1 MTPEPEVH
9 HHGHRTGHR
18 WIDFAVP
25 LSALAVSVISLAI
38 GIHHGHAIQKMAD
51 ENARLVQAN
60 SWPLLQFTTGNA
72 NESGQPELTLNIE
85 NAGVGPAKLIS
96 LEIFHGEKRIHT
108 PRELVQMLD
117 PATTRPVLSLGVTM
131 PVVLRA
137 GANQLILGLK
147 REGQEALWDK
157 LNTARWELRFRA
169 CYCSVFDEC
178 WVSNLATVSPQHV
191 EHCAVTPDT
200 FTYLTPQQTP

>member
-9 HHGHRTGHR
+9 HHAHRTGHR
-18 WIDFAVP
+18 WIDLAVP
-25 LSALAVSVISLAI
+25 LSALAVSVISLTIA
-38 GIHHGHAIQKMAD
+38 IHHGRTMQKMAD

-60 SWPLLQFTTGNA
+60 SWPLLQFTTGNTTD
-72 NESGQPELTLNIE
+72 SGQSQITLNIE

-108 PRELVQMLD
+108 PRDLVQTLD
-117 PATTRPVLSLGVTM
+117 PAMPRPQLQLGVTM
-131 PVVLRA
+131 PMVLRA
-137 GANQLILGLK
+137 GDSQLILGMK
-147 REGQEALWDK
+147 REGQEALWEK
-157 LNTARWELRFRA
+157 LNTARFELRFRA

-178 WVSNLATVSPQHV
+178 WVSDLATVSPQHV

-200 FTYLTPQQTP
+200 FTYLAPRKTP